1 MLFTRADWL
10 VQKWLPSAIHLQT
23 YIHTYIHTYSNI
35 KYQVT
40 KKKEKKLSTDKNV
53 DYKNSLHFDNKIASY
68 DL

>member
-10 VQKWLPSAIHLQT
+10 VQKWLPSAIHLQA

-40 KKKEKKLSTDKNV
+40 KKKEKNV